1 MTIPTLDINL
11 PDILAEVT
19 AVCARYE
26 TALVENDVA
35 VLDALFWD
43 SETTIR
49 YGATENLYGYD
60 AIKAFR
66 AARPGAGLSR
76 TVLRHEIVT
85 YGRDA
90 ATSCLEFSRD
100 GGASLGRQT
109 QTWVRTGAGWRVVA
123 AHVSL
128 MR

>member
-1 MTIPTLDINL
+1 MQINL
-11 PDILAEVT
+11 PDVLAEVRALCT
-19 AVCARYE
+19 QYE

-43 SETTIR
+43 APTTIR
-49 YGATENLYGYD
+49 YGVSENLYGYD

-66 AARPGAGLSR
+66 AGRPSAGLDR
-76 TVLRHEIVT
+76 TVIRHEIVT
-85 YGRDA
+85 YGRDT

-100 GGASLGRQT
+100 GAATTGRQT
-109 QTWVRTGAGWRVVA
+109 QTWVRTDAGWRVVA
-123 AHVSL
+123 AHVSQ